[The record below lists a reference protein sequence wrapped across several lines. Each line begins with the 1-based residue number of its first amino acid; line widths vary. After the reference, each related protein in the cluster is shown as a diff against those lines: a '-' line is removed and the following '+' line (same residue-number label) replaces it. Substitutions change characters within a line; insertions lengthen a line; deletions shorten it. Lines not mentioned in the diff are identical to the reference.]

1 MRRFFFLLCL
11 ATLLLL
17 TLPGKNSPGATPSS
31 YRVQT
36 GDNLYRISQK
46 FGVTVEELKKANALQ
61 DNTIYAGQ
69 VLQIPASSQLHVV
82 QTGENL
88 FRIARRYGLTAEALK
103 AANNLCGD
111 IIHPGQQLVIPE
123 AEGEAVA
130 TATPAGNFRVAVTP
144 EDIYLLAR
152 LIYAEARGE
161 EYLGQVAV
169 GAVIVNRLLHPRFP
183 KTIRD
188 IIFEKHGSV
197 YQFTPVQNNTIN
209 LKPDEQAIRA
219 AQEAL
224 QGRDPSGGALFFYN
238 PKKTSDPWIK
248 SLPVTR
254 VIGNHVFAR
263 DK

>member
-1 MRRFFFLLCL
+1 MRRFFFLFCFLPVL
-11 ATLLLL
+11 FFALPQENLLGAAT
-17 TLPGKNSPGATPSS
+17 NS
-31 YRVQT
+31 YWVQP
-36 GDNLYRISQK
+36 GDNLYRLSK
-46 FGVTVEELKKANALQ
+46 RFGVTVEEIKKANALQ

-69 VLQIPASSQLHVV
+69 VLQIPASSRLHVV
-82 QTGENL
+82 QAGENL
-88 FRIARRYGLTAEALK
+88 FRIARQYGLTTEELK

-130 TATPAGNFRVAVTP
+130 TAAPAGSFRVAVTP

-263 DK
+263 AN